1 MTSTATFAL
10 ATLLALGS
18 SARAEVAW
26 IDAGEKNGTHVW
38 YRDLPD
44 ANAREIKAET
54 TMAAPPDRVWAV
66 VSDIEHYPEFMPYL
80 AEIRRL
86 ADCEGGYY
94 QYERVT
100 PPIIDARDYTLK
112 ITITDDAAK
121 GVRRRHWSLANDKGP
136 AQRDGT
142 VRVTVNEGE
151 FEISSD
157 GKGGT
162 RFGYKLL
169 TNPGGSVPM
178 WIAKRASTG
187 SVPDLMDAIRSR
199 AADPKWKR

>member
-1 MTSTATFAL
+1 MIRAAAL
-10 ATLLALGS
+10 ALVTLVALS
-18 SARAEVAW
+18 AFARAEIPW
-26 IDAGEKNGTHVW
+26 IDAGEKHGTHVW

-54 TMAAPPDRVWAV
+54 IMASAPDRVWAV

-80 AEIRRL
+80 AEIKRL

-100 PPIIDARDYTLK
+100 PPVIDARDYTMK

-136 AQRDGT
+136 PPRDGT

-151 FEISSD
+151 FEVSSD
-157 GKGGT
+157 GKGAT
-162 RFGYKLL
+162 RFVYKLL
-169 TNPGGSVPM
+169 TNPGGSIPM
-178 WIAKRASTG
+178 WIAKRASTN